1 VPLDEHVFL
10 RALAL
15 GLPNREILIRASVE
29 HVLFRALA
37 LGLLNK
43 EVLIRDS

>member
-1 VPLDEHVFL
+1 LFRAIVLGLPNREFLTRDSSEHVSC

-15 GLPNREILIRASVE
+15 GLPYR
-29 HVLFRALA
+29 
-37 LGLLNK
+37 